1 LTSLNNR
8 DSRWV
13 RDRVAVYQKNVI
25 PVGWCE
31 EAVAKDPE
39 RYNPVFKIGVPIDEY
54 QNKPAQILSLL

>member
-1 LTSLNNR
+1 M
-8 DSRWV
+8 